1 MASVSSPRPRADPGA
16 VDTAAVPE
24 PPASTQLL
32 KDANERLVLA
42 TLRAQEML
50 EAAEAFRLLVESV
63 EDYAIFMLDAEG
75 RVANWNAGAER
86 VHGYAAH
93 EILGQPFA
101 ALYFRESSSG
111 SPCARDLAVAEEAGR
126 FEGEGMRKRKDGST
140 FWATVIIT
148 PLRDEGGQHL
158 GFATATR
165 DMTEHLR
172 AEQEHVRLARAEE
185 NERRKDEF
193 LAIMGHELRNPLAPM
208 VTAMQL
214 IKLRGGRQ
222 CEKQFAVI
230 DRQLKQMMHLVDELL
245 DVSRALHN
253 QVELSPA
260 TIEMSQVLASAL
272 DVASPLLQE
281 KHHRVEVE
289 VPATG
294 LLVRVDPH
302 RMVQVFGN
310 LLNNAAKY
318 TDSGGDI
325 HVRAIP
331 SGDRVEVTIADTGT
345 GIPPELMPRIFELF
359 TQGEQGIERQLGGLG
374 IGLAI
379 ARRLVNA
386 HHGQITAHSD
396 GPGKGSRFTVRLPGV
411 VREFSAESL
420 PTLPER
426 SNGPAKRVL
435 IVDDNEDATE
445 MLSALLQG
453 RGHETRVALD
463 GLHALEIAHDFRPN
477 IVFLDIGLPKL
488 DGFQVVRR
496 MRKIPACA
504 RIPIIAVTGYAR
516 DSDRQRALQAGFSDH
531 LVKPVDLAQLEL
543 AVEMAPER
551 P

>member
-1 MASVSSPRPRADPGA
+1 MASVSSRPALPDA
-16 VDTAAVPE
+16 VEVPATPE
-24 PPASTQLL
+24 PPASAQLL
-32 KDANERLVLA
+32 KDANERLVLT

-50 EAAEAFRLLVESV
+50 EAAEAYRLLVESV

-75 RVANWNAGAER
+75 RVANWNAGAQR
-86 VHGYAAH
+86 VHGYAAQ
-93 EILGQPFA
+93 EIVGQPFS
-101 ALYFRESSSG
+101 ALYFHESPSG
-111 SPCARDLAVAEEAGR
+111 GPCVRDLATAERTGR
-126 FEGEGMRKRKDGST
+126 FQGEGMRTRKDGST

-148 PLRDEGGQHL
+148 VLRDEAGQHL

-214 IKLRGGRQ
+214 IKLREGRE

-230 DRQLKQMMHLVDELL
+230 DRQLKHMMHLVDDLL
-245 DVSRALHN
+245 DVSRALRN
-253 QVELSPA
+253 QVELSPK

-272 DVASPLLQE
+272 EIASPLLQE
-281 KHHRVEVE
+281 KRHRVDID
-289 VPATG
+289 VPSTG
-294 LLVRVDPH
+294 LLVKVDPD
-302 RMVQVFGN
+302 RMMQVFGN
-310 LLNNAAKY
+310 LLSNAAKY
-318 TDSGGDI
+318 TDSDGEI
-325 HVRAIP
+325 HVRASS
-331 SGDRVEVTIADTGT
+331 SGDRVEVTIADTGS
-345 GIPPELMPRIFELF
+345 GIAPELMPRIFELF

-379 ARRLVNA
+379 ARRLVSA
-386 HHGQITAHSD
+386 HQGQITAQSD
-396 GPGKGSRFTVRLPGV
+396 GVGKGSRFTVRLPSV
-411 VREFSAESL
+411 VRESQSVL
-420 PTLPER
+420 SPPSRVR
-426 SNGPAKRVL
+426 SSGPAKRVL

-477 IVFLDIGLPKL
+477 IVFLDIGLPRL
-488 DGFQVVRR
+488 DGFQVARR

-504 RIPIIAVTGYAR
+504 AIPIVAVTGYAR
-516 DSDRQRALQAGFSDH
+516 DSDRQRALQSGFSDH

-543 AVEMAPER
+543 AVEMAPEHA
-551 P
+551 

>member
-1 MASVSSPRPRADPGA
+1 MASASSRPALPE
-16 VDTAAVPE
+16 AAEVPATPE

-50 EAAEAFRLLVESV
+50 EASEAYRLLVESV
-63 EDYAIFMLDAEG
+63 EDYAIFMLDTDG

-86 VHGYAAH
+86 VHGYTAQ
-93 EILGQPFA
+93 EMVGQPFA
-101 ALYFRESSSG
+101 ALYFRESLSG
-111 SPCARDLAVAEEAGR
+111 GPCARDLATAERTGR
-126 FEGEGMRKRKDGST
+126 FQGEGMRKRKDGST

-148 PLRDEGGQHL
+148 ALRDEDGQHL

-185 NERRKDEF
+185 NERRRDEF

-214 IKLRGGRQ
+214 IKLRDGRQ

-230 DRQLKQMMHLVDELL
+230 DRQLKHMMHLVDDLL
-245 DVSRALHN
+245 DVSRALRN
-253 QVELSPA
+253 QVELSPK
-260 TIEMSQVLASAL
+260 TIEVSQVLARAL
-272 DVASPLLQE
+272 EIASPLVQE
-281 KHHRVEVE
+281 KRHRVEVE
-289 VPATG
+289 VSPTG
-294 LLVRVDPH
+294 LLVNVDPD
-302 RMVQVFGN
+302 RMVQVFGS
-310 LLNNAAKY
+310 LLSNAAKY
-318 TDSGGDI
+318 TDSGGEI
-325 HVRAIP
+325 RVGASS
-331 SGDRVEVTIADTGT
+331 SGDRVEVTVADTGS
-345 GIPPELMPRIFELF
+345 GIAPELMPRIFELF

-379 ARRLVNA
+379 ARRLVSA
-386 HHGQITAHSD
+386 HQGQITAHSD
-396 GPGKGSRFTVRLPGV
+396 GLGKGSCFTVRLPSV
-411 VREFSAESL
+411 VRESPSVPAPISQV
-420 PTLPER
+420 R
-426 SNGPAKRVL
+426 STGPAKRVL

-445 MLSALLQG
+445 MLSALLQR

-477 IVFLDIGLPKL
+477 IVFLDIGLPRL
-488 DGFQVVRR
+488 DGFQVARR

-504 RIPIIAVTGYAR
+504 AIPIVAVTGYAR
-516 DSDRQRALQAGFSDH
+516 DSDRQRALQSGFSDH

-543 AVEMAPER
+543 AVEMAPGHA
-551 P
+551 